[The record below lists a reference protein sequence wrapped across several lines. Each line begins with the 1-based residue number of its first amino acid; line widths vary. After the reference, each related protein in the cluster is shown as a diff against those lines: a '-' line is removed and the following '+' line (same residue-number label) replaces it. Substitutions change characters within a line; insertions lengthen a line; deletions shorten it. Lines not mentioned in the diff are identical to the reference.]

1 MSWGSRVRRISFHC
15 GESCVLHNFVVNAFN
30 FSQIDG
36 RRLLSS
42 TAIPCIAL
50 TGSSKISIEGTMQ
63 HKRDLLIIMAP
74 GLWNGINGRVAG
86 WTLRP
91 SAFPLCWSSMTM
103 G

>member
-36 RRLLSS
+36 RRLPSS
-42 TAIPCIAL
+42 TAIPYIAL

-63 HKRDLLIIMAP
+63 HKRDLLEIMAP
-74 GLWNGINGRVAG
+74 GLCNGIR
-86 WTLRP
+86 
-91 SAFPLCWSSMTM
+91 SMD